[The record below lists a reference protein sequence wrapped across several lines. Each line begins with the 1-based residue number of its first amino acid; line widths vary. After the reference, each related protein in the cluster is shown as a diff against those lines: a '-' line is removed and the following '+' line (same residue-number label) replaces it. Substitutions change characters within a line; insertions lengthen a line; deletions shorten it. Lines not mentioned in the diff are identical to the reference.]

1 MFRLRKLTK
10 RAVSVGLGACALLLA
25 GAYAGGGEASPMM
38 ATATA
43 PSLGTAASFGVLAGS
58 AITNTG
64 ATVIDGGIGSY
75 PTTTITG
82 FPPGTVNGTNHA
94 GDGMT
99 QAAKTDLLSA
109 YDNSAGQ
116 TPVIV
121 PTELGGTT
129 LTPGVYKSAAGT
141 FGITGTL
148 TLSGDANAV
157 WIFQMDSTLTTASG
171 SSVVL
176 AGGASNC
183 NVFWQVRSSATLGTN
198 STFVGNILALTS
210 ITLTTGASVSGR
222 ALARNGAV
230 TLDSNKVSSVCVNS
244 VTAAAVPPTATAT
257 RSATAPADDRGP
269 SSPPIT
275 QPVPAPGGERGP
287 ASPPIT
293 QPVPAPG
300 GERGPA
306 SSPTSAPVP
315 TSTPVLV
322 STSVPAVPTTPI
334 QAAAVPATAQ
344 PVPTSTPVPAV
355 VLAPV
360 TATEEAVVP
369 APVPAMPVA
378 LPNTGDAGSPSYG
391 WWMVAGLIL
400 SIAAYFFR
408 RASRRL

>member
-1 MFRLRKLTK
+1 
-10 RAVSVGLGACALLLA
+10 
-25 GAYAGGGEASPMM
+25 MM

-287 ASPPIT
+287 AS
-293 QPVPAPG
+293 
-300 GERGPA
+300 
-306 SSPTSAPVP
+306 SPTSAPVP

>member
-1 MFRLRKLTK
+1 MFRLRKWTK

-25 GAYAGGGEASPMM
+25 GAYAGGGEASPLM

-82 FPPGTVNGTNHA
+82 FPPGTVNGTNYE

-176 AGGASNC
+176 TGGASNC

-198 STFVGNILALTS
+198 STLAGNILALES
-210 ITLTTGASVSGR
+210 ITLTTGARVSGR
-222 ALARNGAV
+222 ALARNSAV
-230 TLDSNKVSSVCVNS
+230 TLDTNRVDASVCVNS
-244 VTAAAVPPTATAT
+244 ATTTAAALLSSQQTSTAVALVTA
-257 RSATAPADDRGP
+257 RRAGP
-269 SSPPIT
+269 
-275 QPVPAPGGERGP
+275 GDER
-287 ASPPIT
+287 A
-293 QPVPAPG
+293 
-300 GERGPA
+300 PA
-306 SSPTSAPVP
+306 SSPTSVPVP
-315 TSTPVLV
+315 TSTPVPV

-334 QAAAVPATAQ
+334 QAAAVPATTQ
-344 PVPTSTPVPAV
+344 PVPTSIPVPVSTSTPVPVLTPVPAA

-369 APVPAMPVA
+369 APTPVMPVA